1 MMHLQTHSRNSMGIR
16 NYELRSPTK
25 AGKMWKATI
34 CDGWHDALWRP

>member
-1 MMHLQTHSRNSMGIR
+1 MHLQTHSRNSMGIP

-25 AGKMWKATI
+25 AGKMWRATI